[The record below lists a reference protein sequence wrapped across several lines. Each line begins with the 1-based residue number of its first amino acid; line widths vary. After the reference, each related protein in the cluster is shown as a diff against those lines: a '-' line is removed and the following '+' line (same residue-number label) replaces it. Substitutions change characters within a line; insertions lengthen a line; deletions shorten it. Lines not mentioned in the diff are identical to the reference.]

1 MSLVR
6 GEEWLQLF
14 MKYYINGLCGLSVVS
29 GGGLL
34 INVVGTASPTGIFVP
49 K

>member
-6 GEEWLQLF
+6 GEEWLHIF
-14 MKYYINGLCGLSVVS
+14 MKYYINELCGLSVVS
-29 GGGLL
+29 GGLL

-49 K
+49 I